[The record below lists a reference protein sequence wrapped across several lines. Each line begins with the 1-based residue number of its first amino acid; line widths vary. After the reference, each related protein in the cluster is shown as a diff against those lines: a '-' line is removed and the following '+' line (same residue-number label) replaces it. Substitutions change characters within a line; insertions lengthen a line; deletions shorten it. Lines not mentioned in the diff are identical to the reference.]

1 VLVLPGGETVASAGF
16 AWQQKNIGT
25 AAYNAAAATDAM
37 IFFLYSATL
46 KNAPEFDF
54 FISF

>member
-1 VLVLPGGETVASAGF
+1 VLVLPGGETVASVGF

-25 AAYNAAAATDAM
+25 AAYNAAATDAM